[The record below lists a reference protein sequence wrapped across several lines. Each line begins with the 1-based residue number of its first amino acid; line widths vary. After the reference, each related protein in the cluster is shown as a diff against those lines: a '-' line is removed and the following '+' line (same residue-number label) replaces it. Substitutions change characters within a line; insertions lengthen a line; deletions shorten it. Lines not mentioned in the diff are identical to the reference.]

1 MIRVGVVG
9 AGLIGKERLLAIQQ
23 LAAEGLPVQ
32 LAGICEANRE
42 ISQTL
47 AEQFHAPVF
56 NDLDELMR
64 LAPDW
69 FIVALPHDT
78 AVPAALKILEG
89 GHRVLL
95 EKPLGRDLTEAHK
108 LFRAGG
114 DRLRV
119 GFNYRFFAG
128 VRRAL
133 QDARQG
139 AFGQLIAANFVLG
152 HGGSPGQETTWKLD
166 AQRAGGGCLID
177 PGVHLL
183 DLCLLLAPQGFQVAG
198 GTSWNGFWKTG
209 IEEDV
214 HLLLRTADGLAVSIQ
229 VSIVRWRSTF
239 SMSLHGTEGY
249 GVVAGRNRSYGPQTY
264 LSGPRWGWRVA
275 PDQASSEKLILTS
288 NGLDVFQDET
298 KALLFPEAFAGDLW
312 PPPCTAGQALSA
324 MELLDRIRQQLG
336 LQTCFSEESFNGIG
350 NSRIDNSMD
359 QDGNVA
365 DLHVLGRTNL

>member
-23 LAAEGLPVQ
+23 LAAEGLPVE
-32 LAGICEANRE
+32 LAGVCEANPE
-42 ISQTL
+42 ISAAVADKFQT
-47 AEQFHAPVF
+47 PVF
-56 NDLDELMR
+56 QKLEDLLR

-78 AVPAALKILEG
+78 AVPAALTILG
-89 GHRVLL
+89 RGHSVLL
-95 EKPLGRDLTEAHK
+95 EKPLGRDLVEARK
-108 LFRAGG
+108 LFLAGG

-139 AFGQLIAANFVLG
+139 AFGQLIAADFVLG

-166 AQRAGGGCLID
+166 AQRSGGGCLID

-183 DLCLLLAPQGFQVAG
+183 DLCLLLAPQNFHVAG
-198 GTSWNGFWKTG
+198 GTSWSGFWNTG

-214 HLLLRTADGLAVSIQ
+214 RLLLRTADGLSVSIQ

-239 SMSLHGTEGY
+239 SMTLHGTEGY
-249 GVVAGRNRSYGPQTY
+249 GVVTGRNRSYGPQTY
-264 LSGPRWGWRVA
+264 QRGPRWGWREA
-275 PDQASSEKLILTS
+275 RDQASSEKLILTS
-288 NGLDVFQDET
+288 NGLDVFKDEM
-298 KALLFPEAFAGDLW
+298 KALLFPDAFAGDLW
-312 PPPCTAGQALSA
+312 PPPCTAGKALDA

-336 LQTCFSEESFNGIG
+336 LPRRYSEESLNGIG
-350 NSRIDNSMD
+350 NPMD
-359 QDGNVA
+359 QDGNLT
-365 DLHVLGRTNL
+365 DLHLSGRAHL